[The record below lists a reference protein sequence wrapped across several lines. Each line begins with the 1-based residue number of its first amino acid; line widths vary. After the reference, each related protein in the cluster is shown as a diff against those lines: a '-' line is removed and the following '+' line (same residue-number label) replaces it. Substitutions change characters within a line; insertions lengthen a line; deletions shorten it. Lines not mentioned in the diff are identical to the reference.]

1 MLFTSHVL
9 EECSAVYSVNTVRI
23 TFSSIK
29 VLLRTE
35 EMFTRTVLYNDCRQ
49 RALYRGSAV
58 IAVNHVKSR
67 ELDLTQLSIP
77 VIFFIFEIESG
88 K

>member
-9 EECSAVYSVNTVRI
+9 EECRTVYSVYTVQI

-29 VLLRTE
+29 VLLRTK
-35 EMFTRTVLYNDCRQ
+35 EMSTLTVGYCRMIVD
-49 RALYRGSAV
+49 REHSAV

-67 ELDLTQLSIP
+67 ELELTQLSIP

>member
-9 EECSAVYSVNTVRI
+9 EECRAVYSVNTVQI

-35 EMFTRTVLYNDCRQ
+35 DMFTRTVGYCTMLVDREH
-49 RALYRGSAV
+49 SAV

-67 ELDLTQLSIP
+67 ELELTQPSIP

>member
-9 EECSAVYSVNTVRI
+9 EECRAMYSVNTVQI
-23 TFSSIK
+23 TFISIK

-35 EMFTRTVLYNDCRQ
+35 EMFTRRLQYCTMIADREH
-49 RALYRGSAV
+49 SAV

-67 ELDLTQLSIP
+67 ELELT
-77 VIFFIFEIESG
+77 
-88 K
+88 